1 MINFKVETL
10 GPGFSCLVAELGW
23 ELYLFQARARG
34 RCPFFGGDW
43 ENFFLVF
50 VLLPENEK

>member
-10 GPGFSCLVAELGW
+10 GPGFSCLGRTGMGAVSFSSPDDVLFYFEGGLG
-23 ELYLFQARARG
+23 
-34 RCPFFGGDW
+34 
-43 ENFFLVF
+43 NFFLVF

>member
-10 GPGFSCLVAELGW
+10 GPGFSCLGQTGMGAVSFSSPDDVLFVRGGW
-23 ELYLFQARARG
+23 G
-34 RCPFFGGDW
+34 
-43 ENFFLVF
+43 NFFLVF